1 MAHRALACVPAAV
14 CFADGCRSSSWK
26 PHVVHA
32 ETVPGKHTAVQ
43 CQGAATQGLL
53 SPAVEH
59 ITGSVV
65 VTRFRQATL
74 HYLSNFSRGQRIEL
88 DITKEHVCNSMNNYS
103 VEVTPAAARNI
114 KDFRTLSLRPHTAVN
129 VTYLP
134 NSKPEET
141 VEVCR
146 RLVDAE
152 LDPVAH
158 VPARSFADLAEVD
171 KYFEALRSAGVQR
184 ILVLGGGA
192 AAPRGN
198 LTETMEILDS
208 GLVTRHGF
216 SSVGVAAHPEG
227 HPDVAEEV
235 LMEALVRK
243 VRWAREHG
251 VHLYFATQFCFEPE
265 PIMRWEAKVRELLQ
279 RELGVEAASL
289 PRIHLGVAGPAKI
302 ANLIKFATM
311 SGVGESMQFV
321 TKHTGNAMKLM
332 STAAPDELIV
342 GIASYQASDADCLIS
357 AMHFYPFGGVQ
368 KTVNWA
374 NQVESGSFS
383 FAVDGKGFEVE

>member
-1 MAHRALACVPAAV
+1 VEGEKAVGAMMSDGAMMGEGDHRDQTVELLRFVTAYGTGIETLVDLTPYSPLLQAGKESSKGLTAYAFIDTWVNNESGSDAMYMNNITEQCTPIVRSYGNGWSLSAELVFWPKNW
-14 CFADGCRSSSWK
+14 SSSK
-26 PHVVHA
+26 AKGRRAAQPVVPKHSV
-32 ETVPGKHTAVQ
+32 TLSSGFYGGNFPLGRIRVHQGKMHSNSSAVLLENAVDFL
-43 CQGAATQGLL
+43 GAAKAEVYECGQGKD
-53 SPAVEH
+53 E
-59 ITGSVV
+59 
-65 VTRFRQATL
+65 
-74 HYLSNFSRGQRIEL
+74 IE
-88 DITKEHVCNSMNNYS
+88 Y
-103 VEVTPAAARNI
+103 AARLG
-114 KDFRTLSLRPHTAVN
+114 F
-129 VTYLP
+129 
-134 NSKPEET
+134 
-141 VEVCR
+141 
-146 RLVDAE
+146 
-152 LDPVAH
+152 
-158 VPARSFADLAEVD
+158 LAQQV
-171 KYFEALRSAGVQR
+171 
-184 ILVLGGGA
+184 
-192 AAPRGN
+192 
-198 LTETMEILDS
+198 
-208 GLVTRHGF
+208 
-216 SSVGVAAHPEG
+216 
-227 HPDVAEEV
+227 
-235 LMEALVRK
+235 EALVRK